1 MKARALERLGTRLPG
16 LGRWE
21 TPVRF
26 GGWPLLIAVAL
37 VAGQVMDDYG
47 LTVGATIL
55 IYAILGLG
63 INIVVGYA
71 GLLDLGFAAFFAIGA
86 YTAGLLMVEL
96 EWNFWLTLPA
106 AVAAAA
112 VAGVVIGYPT
122 LRLRS
127 DYLAIVTLGFG
138 EIIRITVI
146 NLEVTGG
153 PNGLTGIPPVTLGGR
168 EIVMPKD
175 FYHLSLAFFV
185 VVLTLTALLARSRLA
200 YAWRAIR
207 SDDTAAEAV
216 GVPARRVKLLAY
228 VLGAMT
234 GAVAGPLNAAQLGT
248 VDPSSFTFLT
258 SLMILLVVII
268 GGMGSR
274 PGVMIGAVVIIA
286 LPEVLRSIQEYRGL
300 IFALLLILIVLL
312 RPQGVWPYRPRRFR
326 LPAKAGPAPELPS
339 AEGTLLEVGG
349 LTRNFGGVKAV
360 DGLGLRADAG
370 QVVSVIGP
378 NGAGKTTAFNCIT
391 GMIPPSAGTIVL
403 AGRDVRGKAPHRVA
417 AAGLARTFQSI
428 RLFDE
433 MTVAENVLIGRFAR
447 DRGLLRPLSRDDA
460 DTVRRCLDFVG
471 LLDAAD
477 RPAGGL
483 AYGDR
488 RRLEIA
494 RALAGDPRVLLL
506 DEPAAGANPTEKR
519 ALMELIA
526 RISALGAA
534 VVLIEHDVALVMSI
548 SDRVTVLEYGR
559 TIAEG
564 PPAEIQEDQRVIAAY
579 LGVPDDPET
588 DLVTEVLR

>member
-1 MKARALERLGTRLPG
+1 MRARAKRTAGGEAA
-16 LGRWE
+16 
-21 TPVRF
+21 VRY
-26 GGWPLLIAVAL
+26 GGWPLLVALAL
-37 VAGQVMDDYG
+37 VAGQALDDYA
-47 LTVGATIL
+47 LTVAGTIL
-55 IYAILGLG
+55 VYAILGLG

-86 YTAGLLMVEL
+86 YASGLLALKL
-96 EWNFWLTLPA
+96 EWDFWATLPV

-112 VAGVVIGYPT
+112 VAGAVIGYPT

-153 PNGLTGIPPVTLGGR
+153 PNGLTGIPPVTVGGR
-168 EIVMPKD
+168 EIITPRD
-175 FYHLSLAFFV
+175 FFHLALAFFA
-185 VVLTLTALLARSRLA
+185 VVLAATALLARSRLA

-207 SDDTAAEAV
+207 ADDTAAEAV

-228 VLGAMT
+228 VLGAMV

-274 PGVMIGAVVIIA
+274 PGVMVGAVVIVA
-286 LPEVLRSIQEYRGL
+286 LPEVLRAVQEYRGL
-300 IFALLLILIVLL
+300 FFALLLILIVLL
-312 RPQGVWPYRPRRFR
+312 RPQGVWPYRPRRLR
-326 LPAKAGPAPELPS
+326 LPAEAGPAPGPP
-339 AEGTLLEVGG
+339 AARGTLLEVDG
-349 LTRNFGGVKAV
+349 LSRRFGGVTAV
-360 DGLGLRADAG
+360 EGLALRADAG

-378 NGAGKTTAFNCIT
+378 NGAGKTTAFNCVT
-391 GMIPPSAGTIVL
+391 GLIAPSAGTVAL
-403 AGRDVRGKAPHRVA
+403 AGQDVRGLAPHRVA

-428 RLFDE
+428 RLFEE

-447 DRGLLRPLSRDDA
+447 DRALLRPLSRADL

-471 LLDAAD
+471 LLEAAD

-519 ALMELIA
+519 ALMGLIS

-548 SDRVTVLEYGR
+548 SDRVTVLEHGR
-559 TIAEG
+559 TIAVG
-564 PPAEIQEDQRVIAAY
+564 PPAEIQRDQRVIAAY

-588 DLVTEVLR
+588 DLVAEVLR

>member
-1 MKARALERLGTRLPG
+1 MRARAPRLAGGEAAARY
-16 LGRWE
+16 
-21 TPVRF
+21 
-26 GGWPLLIAVAL
+26 GGWPLLVALAL
-37 VAGQVMDDYG
+37 VAGQTLDDYA
-47 LTVGATIL
+47 LTVAGTIL
-55 IYAILGLG
+55 VYAILGLG

-86 YTAGLLMVEL
+86 YASGLLMLKL
-96 EWNFWLTLPA
+96 EWGFWPTLPV

-112 VAGVVIGYPT
+112 VAGAVIGYPT

-146 NLEVTGG
+146 NLQVTGG
-153 PNGLTGIPPVTLGGR
+153 PNGLTGIPPVTVGGR
-168 EIVMPKD
+168 EIVTPKD
-175 FYHLSLAFFV
+175 FFYLALAFFT
-185 VVLTLTALLARSRLA
+185 VVLAATALLARSRLA

-207 SDDTAAEAV
+207 ADDTAAEAV

-274 PGVMIGAVVIIA
+274 PGVMVGAVVIVA
-286 LPEVLRSIQEYRGL
+286 LPEVLRTVQEYRGL
-300 IFALLLILIVLL
+300 FFALLLILIVLL
-312 RPQGVWPYRPRRFR
+312 RPQGVWPYRPRRLR
-326 LPAKAGPAPELPS
+326 LPERAGPPPEPPT
-339 AEGTLLEVGG
+339 ARGTLLEVDG
-349 LTRNFGGVKAV
+349 LSRRFGGVTAV
-360 DGLGLRADAG
+360 DGLALRADAG

-378 NGAGKTTAFNCIT
+378 NGAGKTTAFNCVT
-391 GMIPPSAGTIVL
+391 GMIAPSAGTVVL
-403 AGRDVRGKAPHRVA
+403 AGRDVRGLAPHRVA

-428 RLFDE
+428 RLFEE

-447 DRGLLRPLSRDDA
+447 DRALLRPLSRADLDA
-460 DTVRRCLDFVG
+460 VRRCLDFVG

-494 RALAGDPRVLLL
+494 RALAGDPSVLLL

-519 ALMELIA
+519 ALMELIG

-548 SDRVTVLEYGR
+548 SDRVTVLEHGR
-559 TIAEG
+559 TIAVG

>member
-1 MKARALERLGTRLPG
+1 MRSRLVVPARAEAAA
-16 LGRWE
+16 
-21 TPVRF
+21 RF
-26 GGWPLLIAVAL
+26 GGWPLLVVVAL
-37 VAGQVMDDYG
+37 VAGATMDDYA
-47 LTVGATIL
+47 LTVAGTIL

-86 YTAGLLMVEL
+86 YTSGLLMVKQ
-96 EWNFWLTLPA
+96 EWNFWLTLPV

-112 VAGVVIGYPT
+112 AAGVVIGYPT

-146 NLEVTGG
+146 NLETTGG
-153 PNGLTGIPPVTLGGR
+153 PNGLTGIPPVTVGGR
-168 EIVMPKD
+168 EIVTPRD
-175 FYHLSLAFFV
+175 FFYLALAFFV
-185 VVLTLTALLARSRLA
+185 VVLAATALLARSRLA

-228 VLGAMT
+228 VLGAT
-234 GAVAGPLNAAQLGT
+234 AGATAGPLNAAQLGT

-274 PGVMIGAVVIIA
+274 PGVMVGAIVIIA
-286 LPEVLRSIQEYRGL
+286 LPEVLRTVQEYRGL
-300 IFALLLILIVLL
+300 FFALLLILIVLL
-312 RPQGVWPYRPRRFR
+312 RPQGVWPYRPRRLR
-326 LPAKAGPAPELPS
+326 LPAAAGPAPELPA
-339 AEGTLLEVGG
+339 AEGTLLEVTG
-349 LTRNFGGVKAV
+349 LSRSFGGVTAV
-360 DGLGLRADAG
+360 DGLDLRAAAG

-378 NGAGKTTAFNCIT
+378 NGAGKTTAFNCVT
-391 GMIPPSAGTIVL
+391 GMIAPSAGTVVL
-403 AGRDVRGKAPHRVA
+403 AGRDVVGRAPHRVA

-428 RLFDE
+428 RLFDD

-447 DRGLLRPLSRDDA
+447 DRGLLRPLSRA
-460 DTVRRCLDFVG
+460 DLGTVRRCLEFTG

-483 AYGDR
+483 SYGDR

-559 TIAEG
+559 MIAEG

>member
-1 MKARALERLGTRLPG
+1 MRRPAGAGAA
-16 LGRWE
+16 
-21 TPVRF
+21 VRY
-26 GGWPLLIAVAL
+26 GGWPLLVVLAL
-37 VAGQVMDDYG
+37 AAGQGFDDYALTVAG
-47 LTVGATIL
+47 TIL
-55 IYAILGLG
+55 VYAILGLG

-86 YTAGLLMVEL
+86 YTSGLLML
-96 EWNFWLTLPA
+96 KLGWGFWPTLPA
-106 AVAAAA
+106 SIAAAA
-112 VAGVVIGYPT
+112 VAGAVIGYPT

-138 EIIRITVI
+138 EIIRITVV

-153 PNGLTGIPPVTLGGR
+153 PNGLTGIPPVSVGGR
-168 EIVMPKD
+168 QIVLPQD
-175 FYHLSLAFFV
+175 FFYLALAFFV
-185 VVLTLTALLARSRLA
+185 AVLAATALLARSRLA

-207 SDDTAAEAV
+207 ADDTAAEAV

-228 VLGAMT
+228 VLGAMV

-274 PGVMIGAVVIIA
+274 PGVMIGAVVIVA
-286 LPEVLRSIQEYRGL
+286 LPEVLRTVQEYRGL
-300 IFALLLILIVLL
+300 FFALLLILIVIL
-312 RPQGVWPYRPRRFR
+312 RPQGVWPYRPRRLR
-326 LPAKAGPAPELPS
+326 LPDAAGPAPEPPS
-339 AEGTLLEVGG
+339 APGTLLEVEG
-349 LTRNFGGVKAV
+349 LSRRFGGVTAV
-360 DGLGLRADAG
+360 DGLSLRADAG

-391 GMIPPSAGTIVL
+391 GMIPPSAGTVVL
-403 AGRDVRGKAPHRVA
+403 AGRSVRGLSPHRVA

-428 RLFDE
+428 RLFDG

-447 DRGLLRPLSRDDA
+447 DRGLLRPLSRADLDA
-460 DTVRRCLDFVG
+460 VRRCLDFVG

-483 AYGDR
+483 PYGDR

-494 RALAGDPRVLLL
+494 RALAAEPRVLLL

-519 ALMELIA
+519 ALMALIA

-564 PPAEIQEDQRVIAAY
+564 PPAEVQDDPRVIAAY

>member
-1 MKARALERLGTRLPG
+1 MRAR
-16 LGRWE
+16 
-21 TPVRF
+21 VRASLAARPAGAQAAVRH
-26 GGWPLLIAVAL
+26 GGWPLLIAAAL
-37 VAGQVMDDYG
+37 VAGGTLDDYA
-47 LTVGATIL
+47 LTVAGTIL

-86 YTAGLLMVEL
+86 YTSGLLMLEL
-96 EWNFWLTLPA
+96 EWGFWLTLPA

-138 EIIRITVI
+138 EIIRITVV

-153 PNGLTGIPPVTLGGR
+153 PNGLTGIPPVTVGGR
-168 EIVMPKD
+168 EIVTPRD
-175 FYHLSLAFFV
+175 FFYLALAFFV
-185 VVLTLTALLARSRLA
+185 VVLAATALLARSRLA

-207 SDDTAAEAV
+207 ADDTAAEAV

-228 VLGAMT
+228 VLGAVT

-274 PGVMIGAVVIIA
+274 PGVMIGAVVIVA
-286 LPEVLRSIQEYRGL
+286 LPEVLRTVQEYRGL
-300 IFALLLILIVLL
+300 FFALLLILIVIL

-326 LPAKAGPAPELPS
+326 LPPEAGPAPDLP
-339 AEGTLLEVGG
+339 AAAGTLLEVDG
-349 LTRNFGGVKAV
+349 LSRAFGGVTAV
-360 DGLGLRADAG
+360 DGFALRAGAG

-391 GMIPPSAGTIVL
+391 GMLAPSAGTVVL
-403 AGRDVRGKAPHRVA
+403 GGRSVRGLAPHRVA

-447 DRGLLRPLSRDDA
+447 DRGLLRPLSRADLDA
-460 DTVRRCLDFVG
+460 VRRCLDFTG

-483 AYGDR
+483 PYGDR

-519 ALMELIA
+519 ALMELIG
-526 RISALGAA
+526 RISALGTA

-559 TIAEG
+559 TIAVG
-564 PPAEIQEDQRVIAAY
+564 PPAEIREDQRVIAAY

>member
-1 MKARALERLGTRLPG
+1 MRRRAGVRARFGVSARYEGWARY
-16 LGRWE
+16 
-21 TPVRF
+21 
-26 GGWPLLIAVAL
+26 GGWPLLIAAAL
-37 VAGQVMDDYG
+37 AAGLVLDDYA
-47 LTVGATIL
+47 LTVVGTIL

-86 YTAGLLMVEL
+86 YTAGLLMLKL
-96 EWNFWLTLPA
+96 EWDFWPTLPA
-106 AVAAAA
+106 AIAAAA
-112 VAGVVIGYPT
+112 AAGVVIGYPT

-138 EIIRITVI
+138 EIIRITVV

-153 PNGLTGIPPVTLGGR
+153 PNGLTGIPPVALGGR
-168 EIVMPKD
+168 EIVVPRD
-175 FYHLSLAFFV
+175 FFYLALAFFTA
-185 VVLTLTALLARSRLA
+185 VLAATALLARTRLA

-207 SDDTAAEAV
+207 ADDTAAEAV

-274 PGVMIGAVVIIA
+274 PGVMVGAVVIVA
-286 LPEVLRSIQEYRGL
+286 LPEALRTVQEYRGL
-300 IFALLLILIVLL
+300 FFALLLIAIVIL
-312 RPQGVWPYRPRRFR
+312 RPQGVWPYRPRRLR
-326 LPAKAGPAPELPS
+326 LPAEAGPAPQPPPAAS
-339 AEGTLLEVGG
+339 GTLLEVDG
-349 LTRNFGGVKAV
+349 LSRAFGGVTALE
-360 DGLGLRADAG
+360 GLALRAGAG

-378 NGAGKTTAFNCIT
+378 NGAGKTTAFNCVT
-391 GMIPPSAGTIVL
+391 GMIRPSAGSVVL
-403 AGRDVRGKAPHRVA
+403 AGRSVRGLPPHRVA

-428 RLFDE
+428 RLFEE

-447 DRGLLRPLSRDDA
+447 DRGLLRPPSRA
-460 DTVRRCLDFVG
+460 DLEAVRRCLEFTG
-471 LLDAAD
+471 LLEEAD

-483 AYGDR
+483 PYGGR

-494 RALAGDPRVLLL
+494 RALAAEPRVLLL

-526 RISALGAA
+526 RIGALGTA

-548 SDRVTVLEYGR
+548 SDRVTVLENGR
-559 TIAEG
+559 AIAAG
-564 PPAEIQEDQRVIAAY
+564 PPAEIRADPRVVAAY

-588 DLVTEVLR
+588 GLVTEVLR

>member
-1 MKARALERLGTRLPG
+1 MRARAAAAARY
-16 LGRWE
+16 
-21 TPVRF
+21 
-26 GGWPLLIAVAL
+26 GGWPLLLAAAL
-37 VAGQVMDDYG
+37 AAGPVLDDYALTVAG
-47 LTVGATIL
+47 TIL
-55 IYAILGLG
+55 VYAILGLG

-86 YTAGLLMVEL
+86 YTSGLLML
-96 EWNFWLTLPA
+96 KLQWDFWLTLPA
-106 AVAAAA
+106 SIAAAA

-138 EIIRITVI
+138 EIIRITVV

-153 PNGLTGIPPVTLGGR
+153 PNGLTGIPPVAVGGR
-168 EIVMPKD
+168 EIVLPRD
-175 FYHLSLAFFV
+175 FFYLALAFFA
-185 VVLTLTALLARSRLA
+185 VVLAATALLARSRLA

-207 SDDTAAEAV
+207 ADDTAAEAV

-228 VLGAMT
+228 VLGAMV

-248 VDPSSFTFLT
+248 VDPSGFTFLT

-274 PGVMIGAVVIIA
+274 PGVMIGAVVIVA
-286 LPEVLRSIQEYRGL
+286 LPEVLRTVQEYRGL
-300 IFALLLILIVLL
+300 FFALLLIAIVIL
-312 RPQGVWPYRPRRFR
+312 RPQGVWPYRPRRLR
-326 LPAKAGPAPELPS
+326 LPAEAGPAPERAP
-339 AEGTLLEVGG
+339 APGTLLEVSG
-349 LTRNFGGVKAV
+349 LSRSFGGVTAV
-360 DGLGLRADAG
+360 DGLALRAAAG

-391 GMIPPSAGTIVL
+391 GMIPPSAGTVVL
-403 AGRDVRGKAPHRVA
+403 AGRSVRGLAPHRVA

-428 RLFDE
+428 RLFDG
-433 MTVAENVLIGRFAR
+433 MTVAENVLVGRFAR
-447 DRGLLRPLSRDDA
+447 DRRLLRPPARADLDA
-460 DTVRRCLDFVG
+460 VRRCLGFVG

-483 AYGDR
+483 PYGDR

-494 RALAGDPRVLLL
+494 RALAAEPRVLLL

-519 ALMELIA
+519 ALMALIA
-526 RISALGAA
+526 RIGALGTA

-564 PPAEIQEDQRVIAAY
+564 PPAEIREDPRVIAAY

>member
-1 MKARALERLGTRLPG
+1 MKGAPVGGQRLARG
-16 LGRWE
+16 E
-21 TPVRF
+21 TAVRY
-26 GGWPLLIAVAL
+26 GGWPLLVVVAL
-37 VAGQVMDDYG
+37 VAGQTLDDYA
-47 LTVGATIL
+47 LTVAGTIL

-86 YTAGLLMVEL
+86 YTSGLLMLKL
-96 EWNFWLTLPA
+96 EWGFWPTLPV
-106 AVAAAA
+106 AVAAAG

-138 EIIRITVI
+138 EIIRITVV

-153 PNGLTGIPPVTLGGR
+153 PNGLTGIPPVTIGGR
-168 EIVMPKD
+168 EIVTPKD
-175 FYHLSLAFFV
+175 FFYLALAFFV
-185 VVLTLTALLARSRLA
+185 VVLAATALLARSRLA

-228 VLGAMT
+228 VLGAVV

-274 PGVMIGAVVIIA
+274 PGVLIGAVVIVA
-286 LPEVLRSIQEYRGL
+286 LPEVLRTVQEYRGL
-300 IFALLLILIVLL
+300 FFALLLILIVIL
-312 RPQGVWPYRPRRFR
+312 RPQGVWPYRPRRLR
-326 LPAKAGPAPELPS
+326 LPATAGPAPELP
-339 AEGTLLEVGG
+339 AAAGTLLEVDG
-349 LTRNFGGVKAV
+349 LARTFGGVTAV

-403 AGRDVRGKAPHRVA
+403 AGRNVRGLAPHRVA

-433 MTVAENVLIGRFAR
+433 MTVAENVLVGRFAR
-447 DRGLLRPLSRDDA
+447 DRGLLRPLSRADL
-460 DTVRRCLDFVG
+460 DTVRRCLDFAG
-471 LLDAAD
+471 LLDMAD

-526 RISALGAA
+526 RISALGTA

-559 TIAEG
+559 TIAVG

-588 DLVTEVLR
+588 DLVREVLR

>member
-1 MKARALERLGTRLPG
+1 MRARAPRLAGGEAAARY
-16 LGRWE
+16 
-21 TPVRF
+21 
-26 GGWPLLIAVAL
+26 GGWPLLVALAL
-37 VAGQVMDDYG
+37 VAGQTLDDYA
-47 LTVGATIL
+47 LTVAGTIL
-55 IYAILGLG
+55 VYAILGLG

-86 YTAGLLMVEL
+86 YASGLLMLKL
-96 EWNFWLTLPA
+96 EWGFWPTLPV

-112 VAGVVIGYPT
+112 VAGAVIGYPT

-146 NLEVTGG
+146 NLQVTGG
-153 PNGLTGIPPVTLGGR
+153 PNGLTGIPPVTVGGR
-168 EIVMPKD
+168 EIVTPKD
-175 FYHLSLAFFV
+175 FFHLALAFFT
-185 VVLTLTALLARSRLA
+185 VVLAATALLARSRLA

-207 SDDTAAEAV
+207 ADDTAAEAV
-216 GVPARRVKLLAY
+216 GVPSRRVKLLAY

-274 PGVMIGAVVIIA
+274 PGVMVGAVVIVA
-286 LPEVLRSIQEYRGL
+286 LPEVLRTVQEYRGL
-300 IFALLLILIVLL
+300 FFALLLILIVLL
-312 RPQGVWPYRPRRFR
+312 RPQGVWPYRPRRLR
-326 LPAKAGPAPELPS
+326 LPERAGPPPEPP
-339 AEGTLLEVGG
+339 AARGTLLEVDG
-349 LTRNFGGVKAV
+349 LSRRFGGVTAV
-360 DGLGLRADAG
+360 DGLALQADAG

-378 NGAGKTTAFNCIT
+378 NGAGKTTAFNCVT
-391 GMIPPSAGTIVL
+391 GMIAPSAGTVVL
-403 AGRDVRGKAPHRVA
+403 AGRDVRGLAPHRVA

-428 RLFDE
+428 RLFEE

-447 DRGLLRPLSRDDA
+447 DRTLLRPLSRADLDA
-460 DTVRRCLDFVG
+460 VRRCLDFVG

-494 RALAGDPRVLLL
+494 RALAGDPSVLLL

-519 ALMELIA
+519 ALMELIG

-548 SDRVTVLEYGR
+548 SDRVTVLEHGR
-559 TIAEG
+559 TIAVG

>member
-1 MKARALERLGTRLPG
+1 MRARDPLRRDLALRY
-16 LGRWE
+16 
-21 TPVRF
+21 
-26 GGWPLLIAVAL
+26 GGWPLLVVLAL
-37 VAGQVMDDYG
+37 AGGQVMDDYQV
-47 LTVGATIL
+47 TVAGTIL

-86 YTAGLLMVEL
+86 YTSGLLMVKL
-96 EWNFWLTLPA
+96 GWNFWLTLPA
-106 AVAAAA
+106 AVLAAAA
-112 VAGVVIGYPT
+112 AGVVIGYPT

-138 EIIRITVI
+138 EIIRITVV
-146 NLEVTGG
+146 NLDVTGG
-153 PNGLTGIPPVTLGGR
+153 PNGLTGIPPVSVAGR
-168 EIVMPKD
+168 QIVTPAGF
-175 FYHLSLAFFV
+175 FYLALAFFV
-185 VVLTLTALLARSRLA
+185 VVLVLTGLLARSRLA
-200 YAWRAIR
+200 YAWRAVR

-216 GVPARRVKLLAY
+216 GVPSRRVKLLAY
-228 VLGAMT
+228 VLGAAV

-274 PGVMIGAVVIIA
+274 PGVMVGAIVIVA
-286 LPEVLRSIQEYRGL
+286 LPEALRTVQEYRGL
-300 IFALLLILIVLL
+300 FFALLLIVIVIL
-312 RPQGVWPYRPRRFR
+312 RPQGVWPARPRRFR
-326 LPAKAGPAPELPS
+326 LPARAPAEARPAPAGPGA
-339 AEGTLLEVGG
+339 LL
-349 LTRNFGGVKAV
+349 AV
-360 DGLGLRADAG
+360 DGLSREFGGVTAVEDLRLRAAAG

-391 GMIPPSAGTIVL
+391 GLIPPSSGTVVL
-403 AGRDVRGKAPHRVA
+403 AGRRVRGLPPHRVA

-447 DRGLLRPLSRDDA
+447 DRALLRPPRRADLDA
-460 DTVRRCLDFVG
+460 VRRCLDFVG
-471 LLDAAD
+471 LAGAAD

-483 AYGDR
+483 PYGDR

-494 RALAGDPRVLLL
+494 RALAAEPRALLL

-526 RISALGAA
+526 RISGLGTA

-548 SDRVTVLEYGR
+548 SDRVTVLEHGR
-559 TIAEG
+559 AIAEG
-564 PPAEIQEDQRVIAAY
+564 PPAEIRADPRVIAAY

-588 DLVTEVLR
+588 DLVTEVLG

>member
-1 MKARALERLGTRLPG
+1 MRARAALPAG
-16 LGRWE
+16 GE
-21 TPVRF
+21 AAVRY
-26 GGWPLLIAVAL
+26 GGWPLLLAVAL
-37 VAGQVMDDYG
+37 VAGQTLDDYA
-47 LTVGATIL
+47 LTVAGTIL
-55 IYAILGLG
+55 VYAILGLG

-86 YTAGLLMVEL
+86 YASGLLTL
-96 EWNFWLTLPA
+96 KLGWGFWATLPV

-138 EIIRITVI
+138 EIIRITVV

-153 PNGLTGIPPVTLGGR
+153 PNGLTGIPPVTVGGR
-168 EIVMPKD
+168 EIVTPGG
-175 FYHLSLAFFV
+175 FFHLALAFFA
-185 VVLTLTALLARSRLA
+185 VVLAATALLARSRLA
-200 YAWRAIR
+200 FAWRAVR
-207 SDDTAAEAV
+207 ADDTAAEAV

-274 PGVMIGAVVIIA
+274 PGVVVGAVVIVG
-286 LPEVLRSIQEYRGL
+286 LPEVLRTVQEYRGL
-300 IFALLLILIVLL
+300 FFALLLIAIVLL
-312 RPQGVWPYRPRRFR
+312 RPQGVWPYRPRRLR
-326 LPAKAGPAPELPS
+326 LPERPGPAPEPP
-339 AEGTLLEVGG
+339 AARGTVLEVDG
-349 LTRNFGGVKAV
+349 LTRRFGGVTAV
-360 DGLGLRADAG
+360 DGLALRADAG

-378 NGAGKTTAFNCIT
+378 NGAGKTTAFNCVT
-391 GMIPPSAGTIVL
+391 GMIAPSAGTVVL
-403 AGRDVRGKAPHRVA
+403 AGRDVRGLPPHRIA

-428 RLFDE
+428 RLFEE

-447 DRGLLRPLSRDDA
+447 DRALLRPLSRADLDA
-460 DTVRRCLDFVG
+460 VRRCLDFVG
-471 LLDAAD
+471 LLEAAD

-519 ALMELIA
+519 ALMGLIS
-526 RISALGAA
+526 RIGALGAA

-548 SDRVTVLEYGR
+548 SDRVTVLEHGR
-559 TIAEG
+559 TIAVG
-564 PPAEIQEDQRVIAAY
+564 PPAEIQEDQRVVAAY

>member
-1 MKARALERLGTRLPG
+1 MRAPTASKGELALRY
-16 LGRWE
+16 
-21 TPVRF
+21 
-26 GGWPLLIAVAL
+26 GGWPLLIVLAL
-37 VAGQVMDDYG
+37 AGGQVMDDYQV
-47 LTVGATIL
+47 TVAGTIL

-63 INIVVGYA
+63 INVVVGYA

-86 YTAGLLMVEL
+86 YTSGLLML
-96 EWNFWLTLPA
+96 KWHWNFWLTLPA
-106 AVAAAA
+106 AVLVAAA
-112 VAGVVIGYPT
+112 AGVVIGYPT

-138 EIIRITVI
+138 EIIRITVV
-146 NLEVTGG
+146 NLDVTGG
-153 PNGLTGIPPVTLGGR
+153 PNGLTGIPPVSVGGR
-168 EIVMPKD
+168 EIVTPTG
-175 FYHLSLAFFV
+175 FFHLALAFFV
-185 VVLTLTALLARSRLA
+185 VVLVATGLLARTRLA

-228 VLGAMT
+228 VLGAAV

-248 VDPSSFTFLT
+248 IDPSSFTFLT

-274 PGVMIGAVVIIA
+274 PGVLVGAVVIVA
-286 LPEVLRSIQEYRGL
+286 LPEALRTVQEYRGL
-300 IFALLLILIVLL
+300 FFALLLIAIVIL
-312 RPQGVWPYRPRRFR
+312 RPQGVWPARPRRFR
-326 LPAKAGPAPELPS
+326 LPARAPAEARPAAAGTGA
-339 AEGTLLEVGG
+339 LLEVDG
-349 LTRNFGGVKAV
+349 LSRSFGGVTAV
-360 DGLGLRADAG
+360 EDLRLRAAAG

-391 GMIPPSAGTIVL
+391 GLIPPSRGTVTL
-403 AGRDVRGKAPHRVA
+403 AGRRVRGLSPHRVA

-433 MTVAENVLIGRFAR
+433 MTVAENVLVGRFAR
-447 DRGLLRPLSRDDA
+447 DRALLRPPGRADLDA
-460 DTVRRCLDFVG
+460 VRRCLDFVG
-471 LLDAAD
+471 LAGAAD

-494 RALAGDPRVLLL
+494 RALAAEPRVLLL

-519 ALMELIA
+519 ALMGLIA
-526 RISALGAA
+526 RISGLGTA

-548 SDRVTVLEYGR
+548 SDRVTVLENGR
-559 TIAEG
+559 AIAEG
-564 PPAEIQEDQRVIAAY
+564 PPAEVQADPRVIAAY

-588 DLVTEVLR
+588 DLVTEVLG

>member
-1 MKARALERLGTRLPG
+1 MRAR
-16 LGRWE
+16 
-21 TPVRF
+21 VRASLAARPAGAEAAVRY
-26 GGWPLLIAVAL
+26 GGWPLLIAAAL
-37 VAGQVMDDYG
+37 VAGGTLDDYA
-47 LTVGATIL
+47 LTVASTIL

-86 YTAGLLMVEL
+86 YASGLLMLEL
-96 EWNFWLTLPA
+96 EWGFWVTLPA

-138 EIIRITVI
+138 EIIRITVV

-153 PNGLTGIPPVTLGGR
+153 PNGLTGIPPVTVGGR
-168 EIVMPKD
+168 EIVTPRD
-175 FYHLSLAFFV
+175 FFYLALAFFT
-185 VVLTLTALLARSRLA
+185 VVLAATALLARSRLA

-207 SDDTAAEAV
+207 ADDTAAEAV

-228 VLGAMT
+228 VLGAVT

-274 PGVMIGAVVIIA
+274 PGVMIGAVVIVA
-286 LPEVLRSIQEYRGL
+286 LPEVLRTVQEYRGL
-300 IFALLLILIVLL
+300 FFALLLILIVIL

-326 LPAKAGPAPELPS
+326 LPAEPGPAPDLP
-339 AEGTLLEVGG
+339 AAAGTLLEVDG
-349 LTRNFGGVKAV
+349 LSRTFGGVTAV
-360 DGLGLRADAG
+360 DGFALRAGAG

-391 GMIPPSAGTIVL
+391 GMLAPSAGTVVL
-403 AGRDVRGKAPHRVA
+403 GGRSVRGLAPHRVA

-447 DRGLLRPLSRDDA
+447 DRGLLRPLSRADL
-460 DTVRRCLDFVG
+460 DTVRRCLDFTG

-483 AYGDR
+483 PYGDR

-519 ALMELIA
+519 ALMELIS
-526 RISALGAA
+526 RISALGTA

-559 TIAEG
+559 TIAVG
-564 PPAEIQEDQRVIAAY
+564 PPAEIREDQRVIAAY

>member
-1 MKARALERLGTRLPG
+1 MRAPRPAGGEAA
-16 LGRWE
+16 
-21 TPVRF
+21 VRY
-26 GGWPLLIAVAL
+26 GGWPLLVAL
-37 VAGQVMDDYG
+37 ALAAGQTLDDYALTVAG
-47 LTVGATIL
+47 TIL
-55 IYAILGLG
+55 VYAVLGLG

-86 YTAGLLMVEL
+86 YASGLLTL
-96 EWNFWLTLPA
+96 KLRWDFWATLPV

-112 VAGVVIGYPT
+112 AAGAVIGYPT

-153 PNGLTGIPPVTLGGR
+153 PNGLTGIPPVTVGGR
-168 EIVMPKD
+168 EIVTPRD
-175 FYHLSLAFFV
+175 FFHLALAFFA
-185 VVLTLTALLARSRLA
+185 VVLAATALLARSRLA
-200 YAWRAIR
+200 YAWRAVR
-207 SDDTAAEAV
+207 ADDTAAEAV

-274 PGVMIGAVVIIA
+274 PGVVVGAVVIVA
-286 LPEVLRSIQEYRGL
+286 LPEALRTVQEYRGL
-300 IFALLLILIVLL
+300 FFALLLIAIVLL
-312 RPQGVWPYRPRRFR
+312 RPQGVWPYRPRRLR
-326 LPAKAGPAPELPS
+326 LPAEAGPAPGPP
-339 AEGTLLEVGG
+339 AERGTLLEVDG
-349 LTRNFGGVKAV
+349 LTRRFGGVTAV
-360 DGLGLRADAG
+360 EGLALRADAG

-378 NGAGKTTAFNCIT
+378 NGAGKTTAFNCVT
-391 GMIPPSAGTIVL
+391 GIIAPSAGTVVL
-403 AGRDVRGKAPHRVA
+403 AGRNVRGLAPHRVA

-428 RLFDE
+428 RLFEE

-447 DRGLLRPLSRDDA
+447 DRALLRPPSRADLDA
-460 DTVRRCLDFVG
+460 VRRCLDFVG
-471 LLDAAD
+471 LLEAAD

-519 ALMELIA
+519 ALMGLIS
-526 RISALGAA
+526 RIGALGAA
-534 VVLIEHDVALVMSI
+534 VVLIEHDVALVMSV
-548 SDRVTVLEYGR
+548 SDRVTVLEHGR
-559 TIAEG
+559 TIAAG
-564 PPAEIQEDQRVIAAY
+564 PPAEIQEDRRVIAAY

-588 DLVTEVLR
+588 DLAAEVLG